1 MAAPRI
7 RRDPD
12 DVRAA
17 WQEAA
22 SARDFMRRLRMSYGP
37 EAAARLCEGAGIEYP
52 APHWGGY
59 RLQPETPPVESTPAD
74 AFDARTKEQRLMDNI
89 LTLKKELTAAARAS
103 NLLED
108 ILEVARDSF
117 SEPFNPVLRE
127 KPPAPRVGKIVGTED
142 AILAWADWHGGETV
156 NEVVMHG
163 WNAYDPILMARRAQ
177 YTVDWTIK
185 LLLENHSGTRFE
197 TLYVFHLGDSINGDH
212 LEEQMATNAK
222 PVFESMRMTANLQ
235 AACLMDLAR
244 HFDHI
249 VYVPIPGNH
258 GRRGKKMQWKLPT
271 ETADWL
277 IATMVQDRVS
287 LQENICVHVPYE
299 WSVGIEIRGANHVL
313 NHGTTAAAG
322 GFGGISWY
330 SFQRADGQLTAIE
343 AAHGQ
348 RVHARWYGHIHQK
361 AEVPMM
367 DGEGEQ
373 FIVGSLKG
381 GDEYALEGLRRF
393 APASQKL
400 VGCHED
406 HPVSFRYPLAVWLN
420 DRVPSRYEDLVA

>member
-1 MAAPRI
+1 MI
-7 RRDPD
+7 D
-12 DVRAA
+12 
-17 WQEAA
+17 EAGLKYA
-22 SARDFMRRLRMSYGP
+22 
-37 EAAARLCEGAGIEYP
+37 
-52 APHWGGY
+52 APHWN
-59 RLQPETPPVESTPAD
+59 QHTAPSTEPETAEAC
-74 AFDARTKEQRLMDNI
+74 FDRRTKEQRLTDEI
-89 LTLKKELTAAARAS
+89 AALKRELKAAARAA

-108 ILEVARDSF
+108 IREQARECF
-117 SEPFNPVLRE
+117 SQPFSPVLRE
-127 KPPAPRVGKIVGTED
+127 HSPAPRVGKVVSIED
-142 AILAWADWHGGETV
+142 AILGWADWHGFETV

-163 WNAYDPILMARRAQ
+163 WNKYNPVIMARRAQ

-185 LLLENHSGTRFE
+185 LLLENHAGTRFE
-197 TLYVFHLGDSINGDH
+197 TLYVFNLGDSINGDH
-212 LEEQMATNAK
+212 LEEQLATNAR
-222 PVFESMRMTANLQ
+222 PVFESMRGTANLQ

-244 HFDHI
+244 YFDHV

-287 LQENICVHVPYE
+287 LQENIHVHVPYE
-299 WSVGIEIRGANHVL
+299 WSVGIEIRGHHHVL

-348 RVHARWYGHIHQK
+348 RVNARWYGHIHQK

-400 VGCHED
+400 VGCHDD
-406 HPVSFRYPLAVWLN
+406 HPVSFRYPLSVWRADN
-420 DRVPSRYEDLVA
+420 TPSRYEDLVS